1 MKFSKFASNS
11 LSKLWSLFA
20 PMVVVLA
27 CAALL
32 SAQSSTSG
40 DIAGSVSDPTGAT
53 VSGAS
58 VLVVNTGTGVKETAT
73 TDSRG
78 GYHIPLLP
86 PGSYTVTITTP
97 GFRTVEKKIEVSLG
111 GTLQVDFRLEVQ
123 SQNTSI
129 EVQSEIASVQTENA
143 DIQSTFS
150 TKQIEDLPNPGSDI
164 TFYAQLAPG
173 SVMNTGGG
181 YGNFSSFGLPATSNL
196 FTLNGQNDN
205 DPFLNLNN
213 SGATNLLLGAN
224 EMAEVTV
231 TTNGYSGQYG
241 QLAGAAVNY
250 VTKSGENEIHGNLR
264 YLWDGRV
271 MNANDFFNNANGIPR
286 QFVNANQ
293 WADSIGGPILKN
305 KLFFF
310 VNNEGLEVVL
320 PTAGSYVLLP
330 SQAFQSATLA
340 NLSAT
345 GLGSEVPYFQ
355 RLFSVYNGATGASRA
370 TPVPLGPNDTSGNP
384 GCGDLSILPSGQA
397 CAVQYYAAP
406 SAFAHEWQFA
416 PRVDYAFSDKDRFF
430 WRFQT
435 DHGVQPTYT
444 DPINPLFN
452 ATSIQPEDQGQFNW
466 THIFGPAATNQ
477 FIGSGLY
484 YNAPFGPANPAATNA
499 VFPSYAVTADG
510 TFSGIN
516 ATDTF
521 TPQGREVTQFQLVDD
536 FTYTVGKQTLKFGM
550 NFHRDL
556 VRDFDFGVN
565 TGGEIVFGSIDDLYN
580 GVLGD
585 GIFIQNIPSSINQ
598 QIRTY
603 QIGGY
608 AQDDIRVSSHLKV
621 NIAFR
626 VDHNSNPI
634 CESNCFGASYGA
646 YSALDHDASI
656 PYNQAILPGR
666 HQAYLSTDAV
676 MLEPRLGFAYSFNN
690 NKSVLRG
697 GAGIFGDSFPAFV
710 VDGLAENLP
719 NYNGIALPGAAG
731 YASAP
736 ISPATPGNVYS
747 LALATSNSINSAF
760 ASGGTLASIQA
771 SNPLFAPP
779 NLATMD
785 SIIHQPTYYEWNLE
799 FQQQLPWGTIL
810 SLNYVG
816 NHGIH
821 EAVANSGVNFYC
833 PPGDCAANS
842 PFPSAPQD
850 SRFNSVTDYQSSGVS
865 SYNGLVVSLKKSLSQ
880 HVQFTFNYAWSHSLD
895 TASNGG
901 LEPFAEGQGGSIQSP
916 VDPFNIR
923 AYNYG
928 NSDYD
933 VRNYISSS
941 YVVDDI
947 IRAAGFHHG
956 PNALFGGWSI
966 GGTIFYRSGFPFT
979 VTDGDAAGNYLV
991 GGGTIFAT
999 STTSGRANCTSSNVY
1014 GTNGLGTPCL
1024 TTSEFAPS
1032 ADANGGVIENGFG
1045 NQSRNQYRGPGY
1057 FDTDLNAYKS
1067 FTIHERF
1074 KFQVGAEFFNLFN
1087 HPNFAQPHNSI
1098 TDPQFGYSTS
1108 TVNVPT
1114 SILGSGLGGDASPRL
1129 VQLHGEV
1136 RF

>member
-1 MKFSKFASNS
+1 VI
-11 LSKLWSLFA
+11 L
-20 PMVVVLA
+20 VLA
-27 CAALL
+27 SAAYL

-40 DIAGSVSDPTGAT
+40 DIIGNVTDPAGAI
-53 VSGAS
+53 VSGAGI
-58 VLVVNTGTGVKETAT
+58 LVVNSGTGVKESTT

-86 PGSYTVTITTP
+86 PGSYMVTVTTP
-97 GFRTVEKKIEVSLG
+97 GFRTTEKKVEVALG
-111 GTLQVDFRLEVQ
+111 GTVQVDFRLEVQ

-129 EVQSEIASVQTENA
+129 EVQSEVASVQTENA

-173 SVMNTGGG
+173 SVMNTNGG

-250 VTKSGENEIHGNLR
+250 VTKSGENEIHGNAK

-271 MNANDFFNNANGIPR
+271 MNANDFFNNANGVPR

-320 PTAGSYVLLP
+320 PTAGSYVRLP
-330 SQAFQSATLA
+330 SQAFETATIA
-340 NLSAT
+340 NLNAT
-345 GLGSEVPYFQ
+345 GMGSEAPYIQ
-355 RLFSVYNGATGASRA
+355 RLFSVYNGAPGYSRS
-370 TPVPLGPNDTSGNP
+370 TPVPLSSADTSGNA

-397 CAVQYYAAP
+397 CAVQFYSAP

-466 THIFGPAATNQ
+466 THIFGPSATNQ
-477 FIGSGLY
+477 FVGSGLY

-499 VFPSYAVTADG
+499 VFPSFVAFNDG
-510 TFSGIN
+510 SFNGIN

-536 FTYTVGKQTLKFGM
+536 FTYTLGKHTLKFGG

-556 VRDFDFGVN
+556 VRDYDFGIN
-565 TGGEIVFGSIDDLYN
+565 TGGEIIEGSIDDLYN
-580 GVLGD
+580 GVLGAN
-585 GIFIQNIPSSINQ
+585 GFFAQNIPSSVNQ

-603 QIGGY
+603 QLGAYI
-608 AQDDIRVSSHLKV
+608 QDDIRVTSHLKV
-621 NIAFR
+621 NVAFR

-634 CESNCFGASYGA
+634 CESNCFAASYGA
-646 YSALDHDASI
+646 YSALSHDVNI
-656 PYNQAILPGR
+656 PYNEAILPDR
-666 HQAYLSTDAV
+666 HQAYFSTDAV
-676 MLEPRLGFAYSFNN
+676 LLEPRLGFAYSFNN
-690 NKSVLRG
+690 SKSVVRG

-710 VDGLAENLP
+710 IDGVAENLP
-719 NYNGIALPGAAG
+719 NYNAIGLPGAAG
-731 YASAP
+731 FGMAP
-736 ISPATPGNVYS
+736 ISPATAGNVYT
-747 LALATSNSINSAF
+747 LALNTSNSINSAF
-760 ASGGTLASIQA
+760 ASGGTLASIEA
-771 SNPLFAPP
+771 SNPLFSAP
-779 NLATMD
+779 NLVTMD
-785 SIIHQPTYYEWNLE
+785 RIIHQPVYYEWNLE

-833 PPGDCAANS
+833 PAGNCAANS

-850 SRFNSVTDYQSSGVS
+850 ARFTSVTDYQSSGTS
-865 SYNGLVVSLKKSLSQ
+865 NYNGLVVSLKKSLSQ
-880 HVQFTFNYAWSHSLD
+880 HVQFTFNYSWSHSLD
-895 TASNGG
+895 DASNGG
-901 LEPFAEGQGGSIQSP
+901 LLGFGGPNILSP
-916 VDPFNIR
+916 IDPNNIR

-933 VRNYISSS
+933 VRNYVSSS

-956 PNALFGGWSI
+956 PNSLFGGWSI
-966 GGTIFYRSGFPFT
+966 GGTIFYRTGFPYS
-979 VTDGDAAGNYLV
+979 VTDGSAGSYLV
-991 GGGTIFAT
+991 GGGTILAT
-999 STTSGRANCTSSNVY
+999 STTSGRPSCGSSNVY
-1014 GTNGLGTPCL
+1014 GTNGTGTPCL
-1024 TTSEFAPS
+1024 TASDFAPS
-1032 ADANGGVIENGFG
+1032 AAANAGNNIAPIENGFG
-1045 NQSRNQYRGPGY
+1045 NQDRNQYRGPGY

-1087 HPNFAQPHNSI
+1087 HPNFAPPHTSI
-1098 TDPQFGYSTS
+1098 TDPQFGFTTS

-1114 SILGSGLGGDASPRL
+1114 SILGSFLGGDASPRL